1 MFRLA
6 APSRPARQ
14 GAWGM
19 AHAPRF
25 WFRRKQ
31 KQPTCSAQMAKK
43 PQTSKKSATAP
54 RPDASPEPP
63 GLAARRFAADILDG
77 VLRRHRPLDELL
89 DVAQHPGLRALADRD
104 RALVRHLVAT
114 VLRRLGTLRHIL
126 GIFLD
131 RGLPADAPRAETA
144 LLIGVAQIL
153 WLEVPDHAAV
163 DLAVRL
169 VHADR
174 RAARYGGLVNAVLRR
189 VARDGPKQLA
199 GGDTTW
205 LGTPHLVTGRRG
217 RAPVARTAP

>member
-1 MFRLA
+1 MLRRA
-6 APSRPARQ
+6 PPSRVRL
-14 GAWGM
+14 
-19 AHAPRF
+19 HRF

-31 KQPTCSAQMAKK
+31 KQLTCSPSMSKK
-43 PQTSKKSATAP
+43 PIAKP
-54 RPDASPEPP
+54 RPDAAPEPP
-63 GLAARRFAADILDG
+63 GFAARRFAADILDG

-89 DVAQHPGLRALADRD
+89 DVAAHPGLGALADRD

-114 VLRRLGTLRHIL
+114 VLRRLGTLRHVL
-126 GIFLD
+126 GLFLE

-174 RAARYGGLVNAVLRR
+174 RAARYGGLVKAVVRG
-189 VARDGPKQLA
+189 VAP
-199 GGDTTW
+199 GGAPP
-205 LGTPHLVTGRRG
+205 LGRGAPPPPGNPHRPQGGCAAAHWTPTRHRQ
-217 RAPVARTAP
+217 P